1 LGCDALALS
10 GHKLGAP
17 MGTGAL
23 WARDGLVTPPHMQ
36 GGGQEL
42 GRRAG
47 SENMVGILAFAA
59 AAKASGDTLTDFA
72 AMAAW
77 RDDMEAQLREA
88 FPELEVFG
96 AEAPRLANTSSF
108 SLAGLSSEML
118 VMALDL
124 AGISVS
130 AGSACSSG
138 KVSRSHVLDAMGVS
152 DDLSKGVVR
161 VSFGWASRASDAETL
176 VETWSRLAA
185 KQKSSEKIV
194 AE

>member
-1 LGCDALALS
+1 
-10 GHKLGAP
+10 
-17 MGTGAL
+17 M
-23 WARDGLVTPPHMQ
+23 
-36 GGGQEL
+36 
-42 GRRAG
+42 
-47 SENMVGILAFAA
+47 
-59 AAKASGDTLTDFA
+59 
-72 AMAAW
+72 
-77 RDDMEAQLREA
+77 
-88 FPELEVFG
+88 FG
-96 AEAPRLANTSSF
+96 AEAPRMANTSSF